1 MKHVL
6 YFSAPW
12 CAPCVTFG
20 PQFNA
25 IMAEFQSVSFEK
37 INIDNDIEKAR
48 TYGVRGIPCLVI
60 LDDGKEVGRLAGAQ
74 VAKAKLEQALS

>member
-12 CAPCVTFG
+12 CAPCVSFA
-20 PQFNA
+20 PQFTA
-25 IMAEFQSVSFEK
+25 IMSEFQSVTFEK
-37 INIDNDIEKAR
+37 INIDSDIEKAR
-48 TYGVRGIPCLVI
+48 VHGVRAIPCLVI
-60 LDDGKEVGRLAGAQ
+60 LDDGKEVSRLAGAQ